1 EILGALLSVLSIW
14 VVTGVLVYL
23 GAQRL
28 LSGDYDIEGGVM
40 LITSAC
46 AVAVNIVM
54 GVALH
59 QTGHGHSHGAGG
71 EQPNPSVRA
80 AFVHVVGDVLQS
92 VGDGAGGALP
102 PLTPSHP
109 LQPEYKFVDPICT
122 FLFSAL
128 VLGTTLTI
136 LRDVLLVLMEG
147 R

>member
-54 GVALH
+54 GLALH
-59 QTGHGHSHGAGG
+59 QTGHGHSHGAAG
-71 EQPNPSVRA
+71 EPNASVRA
-80 AFVHVVGDVLQS
+80 AFVHVVGDLLQS
-92 VGDGAGGALP
+92 VGVLIA
-102 PLTPSHP
+102 SYIIFFK
-109 LQPEYKFVDPICT
+109 PEYKYVDPICT

-128 VLGTTLTI
+128 VLATTLTI

-147 R
+147 

>member
-14 VVTGVLVYL
+14 VVTGVLVYMA
-23 GAQRL
+23 AQRL
-28 LSGDYDIEGGVM
+28 LSADYDIEGSAM

-46 AVAVNIVM
+46 AVAVNVVM

-59 QTGHGHSHGAGG
+59 QTGHGHSHGVDGG
-71 EQPNPSVRA
+71 QPNASVRA
-80 AFVHVVGDVLQS
+80 AFVHVVGDLLQS
-92 VGDGAGGALP
+92 VGVLIA
-102 PLTPSHP
+102 SYIIFFK
-109 LQPEYKFVDPICT
+109 PEYKFVDPICT

>member
-23 GAQRL
+23 AAQRL
-28 LSGDYDIEGGVM
+28 ISADYSIEGGVM

-54 GVALH
+54 GVVLH
-59 QTGHGHSHGAGG
+59 QTGHGHSHGAAS
-71 EQPNPSVRA
+71 EQPNTSVRA
-80 AFVHVVGDVLQS
+80 AFIHIVGDLLQS
-92 VGDGAGGALP
+92 IGVLI
-102 PLTPSHP
+102 TSYIIFFK
-109 LQPEYKFVDPICT
+109 PEYKYVDPICT
-122 FLFSAL
+122 FFFSAL

-147 R
+147 G

>member
-54 GVALH
+54 GLALH
-59 QTGHGHSHGAGG
+59 QAGHGHSHGAAG
-71 EQPNPSVRA
+71 EQPSASVRA
-80 AFVHVVGDVLQS
+80 AFVHVVGDLLQS
-92 VGDGAGGALP
+92 VG
-102 PLTPSHP
+102 
-109 LQPEYKFVDPICT
+109 
-122 FLFSAL
+122 
-128 VLGTTLTI
+128 VLI
-136 LRDVLLVLMEG
+136 ASYIIFFK
-147 R
+147 

>member
-23 GAQRL
+23 AAQRL
-28 LSGDYDIEGGVM
+28 LSADYDIEGSVM

-46 AVAVNIVM
+46 AVAVNVVM

-59 QTGHGHSHGAGG
+59 QTGHGHSHGAAG
-71 EQPNPSVRA
+71 EQPNTSVRA
-80 AFVHVVGDVLQS
+80 AFVHVVGDLLQS
-92 VGDGAGGALP
+92 VGVLVA
-102 PLTPSHP
+102 SYIIFFK
-109 LQPEYKFVDPICT
+109 PEYKYVDPICT

>member
-54 GVALH
+54 GLALH
-59 QTGHGHSHGAGG
+59 QTGHGHSHG
-71 EQPNPSVRA
+71 EQPNASVRA
-80 AFVHVVGDVLQS
+80 AFVHVVGDLLQS
-92 VGDGAGGALP
+92 VGVLIA
-102 PLTPSHP
+102 SYIIFFK
-109 LQPEYKFVDPICT
+109 PEYKYVDPICT

-128 VLGTTLTI
+128 VLGTTLSI

-147 R
+147 

>member
-23 GAQRL
+23 AAQRL
-28 LSGDYDIEGGVM
+28 LSDNYDIEGNVM

-46 AVAVNIVM
+46 AVAVNIMM
-54 GVALH
+54 GVTLH
-59 QTGHGHSHGAGG
+59 QSGHGHSHGAGS
-71 EQPNPSVRA
+71 EQPNASVRA
-80 AFVHVVGDVLQS
+80 AFVHIVGDLLQS
-92 VGDGAGGALP
+92 VGVLIA
-102 PLTPSHP
+102 SYIIFFK
-109 LQPEYKFVDPICT
+109 PEYKYVDPICT

>member
-23 GAQRL
+23 AAQRL
-28 LSGDYDIEGGVM
+28 ILADYNIEGGVM

-59 QTGHGHSHGAGG
+59 QTGHGHSHGGGG
-71 EQPNPSVRA
+71 EQPNASVRA
-80 AFVHVVGDVLQS
+80 AFVHVVGDLLQS
-92 VGDGAGGALP
+92 VGVLIA
-102 PLTPSHP
+102 SYIIFFK
-109 LQPEYKFVDPICT
+109 PEYKYVDPICT